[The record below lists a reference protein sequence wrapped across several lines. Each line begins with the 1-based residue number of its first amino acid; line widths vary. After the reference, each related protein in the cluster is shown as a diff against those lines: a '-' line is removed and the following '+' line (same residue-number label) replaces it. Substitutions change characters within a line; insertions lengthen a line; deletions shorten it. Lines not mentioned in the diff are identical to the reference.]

1 MEWIILVA
9 GILGLGAI
17 FGNAVTSER
26 DHTSQG
32 LSEEPTGKVVS
43 LQSYQQRNADYH
55 AEQEEEMI
63 RLHEETVQRELIEQN
78 QYIQDEQQRLF
89 QEQVNEQQRIFDEQT
104 SQLIDQ
110 GLGHSDDMMHSFS
123 NPYTDVGTD
132 INTDI
137 HYHGVVDDPLETLDE
152 FDSYD
157 DYANDSMDTWHDP
170 HFDDHY

>member
-1 MEWIILVA
+1 MDFIQKIGEIRMEWIILVA

-63 RLHEETVQRELIEQN
+63 RLHEETVQRELI
-78 QYIQDEQQRLF
+78 D
-89 QEQVNEQQRIFDEQT
+89 RI
-104 SQLIDQ
+104 SIYK
-110 GLGHSDDMMHSFS
+110 MS
-123 NPYTDVGTD
+123 N
-132 INTDI
+132 N
-137 HYHGVVDDPLETLDE
+137 
-152 FDSYD
+152 
-157 DYANDSMDTWHDP
+157 DYFKSK
-170 HFDDHY
+170 